1 MLENVLPMSSSRSF
15 MVSYLTFNILSHFE
29 FIFLCSEWS
38 VLLLLF
44 THQVLS
50 DSAMPWTI
58 AQHVPLSFTISWSL
72 LKFMSIESVMLS
84 TYLILCCPLLLLLLV
99 LSSIKVFSNELTLRI
114 RWSQYWSFTVSIC
127 PSNECSE
134 LISFSMTGLML
145 HSKGLSRV
153 VSSTTI

>member
-72 LKFMSIESVMLS
+72 LKFMSIESVMPPNHI
-84 TYLILCCPLLLLLLV
+84 ILYCPLLLLP
-99 LSSIKVFSNELTLRI
+99 SIFTSINVFPNESVCI
-114 RWSQYWSFTVSIC
+114 RWPKYCSF
-127 PSNECSE
+127 
-134 LISFSMTGLML
+134 
-145 HSKGLSRV
+145 RV
-153 VSSTTI
+153 L